1 MAERTSPRPLA
12 VAGVVL
18 ALFGAAV
25 LIAWSTGSWSQRV
38 SQPTHAV
45 ILQSA
50 QGDHRIVPPVGVAW
64 SNDVLAAAAV
74 PPGARVTTAAVPT
87 LRAPGQSLSSH
98 QVDVHRLYLVPGTRA
113 TVAAYILRHLPRGG
127 SANQGNMIQTDPVSY
142 DAEFIP
148 ITMPAAGPNEDVAT
162 LLYAFAADGPGFQEL
177 RIDAQTVSVPNRSA
191 ASKAAPTGRVVV
203 TGFGNSSLALGA
215 SHPVSVTLTG
225 ARAEQ
230 MRAIFD
236 RLGLGQT
243 GGCMEYSEFF
253 SLRFLD
259 PGSRVLTATDGTC
272 GSLSVSTGRTGVSL
286 SDPHCA
292 LLGAV
297 VSNLPTG
304 AGSATRS
311 ALRECRMVYVG

>member
-1 MAERTSPRPLA
+1 MAERTSRGALA

-18 ALFGAAV
+18 ALSGAAV
-25 LIAWSTGSWSQRV
+25 LGAWSSRSRSPNVARLSHTDI
-38 SQPTHAV
+38 PHT
-45 ILQSA
+45 A
-50 QGDHRIVPPVGVAW
+50 QGDRRPEPPVGVAW
-64 SNDVLAAAAV
+64 SNDVLAAAAL
-74 PPGARVTTAAVPT
+74 PPGAKVTTAAVPT
-87 LRAPGQSLSSH
+87 LRAPDQSLSSH

-148 ITMPAAGPNEDVAT
+148 ITMPAAGPNEDAAT
-162 LLYAFAADGPGFQEL
+162 LLYAFAADGPGVQEL
-177 RIDAQTVSVPNRSA
+177 RIDAQTVSVPNRTA
-191 ASKAAPTGRVVV
+191 ASKATPTGRVVV
-203 TGFGNSSLALGA
+203 TGYGVSSLAFGA
-215 SHPVSVTLTG
+215 SRPVSVTLTG
-225 ARAEQ
+225 VKAEQ
-230 MRAIFD
+230 MRAVFD
-236 RLGLGQT
+236 RLGVGQA

-259 PGSRVLTATDGTC
+259 PGSRVLTATDGSC
-272 GSLSVSTGRTGVSL
+272 GSLSVSTGRTGAGL

-297 VSNLPTG
+297 VSDLPAG
-304 AGSATRS
+304 AGAATRS